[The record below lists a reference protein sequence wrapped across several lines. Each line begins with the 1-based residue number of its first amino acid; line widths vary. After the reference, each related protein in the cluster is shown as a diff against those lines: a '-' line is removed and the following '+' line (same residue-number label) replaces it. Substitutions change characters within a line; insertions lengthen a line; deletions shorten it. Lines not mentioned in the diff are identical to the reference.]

1 MAAAALGAPVMD
13 TGPARVYR
21 EPMGDADLEQA
32 MQEFD
37 RAMIERDAAAASRVL
52 DDDFALV
59 LVQPAKAVMPRPR
72 WLEVLPDY
80 VIDAFDVEAA
90 LVDVDGDSA
99 AVLRR
104 VRMTATVLG
113 QDRSG
118 VFVISDTWRR
128 RPDGWRVWRRHST
141 PLAAGRMPGA

>member
-1 MAAAALGAPVMD
+1 MD
-13 TGPARVYR
+13 TRPAEVYR
-21 EPMGDADLEQA
+21 ERMGDADLELA
-32 MQEFD
+32 VQEFD
-37 RAMIERDAAAASRVL
+37 RVVIERDSSAASRVL

-59 LVQPAKAVMPRPR
+59 LVQPETAVMPRSR

-80 VIDAFDVEAA
+80 VVDAFDVEAA
-90 LVDVDGDSA
+90 LVDVDGESA

-118 VFVISDTWRR
+118 VFVMSDTWRR
-128 RPDGWRVWRRHST
+128 RHDGWRVWRRHST